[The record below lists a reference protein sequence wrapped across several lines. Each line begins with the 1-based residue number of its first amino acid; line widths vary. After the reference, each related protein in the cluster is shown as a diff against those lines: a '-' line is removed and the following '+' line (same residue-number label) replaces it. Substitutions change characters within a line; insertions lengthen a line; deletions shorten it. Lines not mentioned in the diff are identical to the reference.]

1 MVLSIPRNLWEEL
14 VDASHDSE
22 PSFWD
27 CYPRA
32 TPRTPVDLDDEV
44 AYIHNEDVENGFS
57 CIPYSAFAF
66 I

>member
-1 MVLSIPRNLWEEL
+1 MVLNIPRNLWEGL
-14 VDASHDSE
+14 VDASHDGE

-27 CYPRA
+27 CYPRT

-44 AYIHNEDVENGFS
+44 ADICNENVENGLS
-57 CIPYSAFAF
+57 CTPHYAFAF